1 MKTIVDCLQKKNMI
15 FKSLKEI
22 SPKTLNSRKHVK
34 IYLGVD
40 LKTYYTAVMY
50 LEKKSRV
57 IQKEAQTLIFLH
69 EKLES
74 HLGSKIT
81 KKNIFIKAPLCS
93 KAKAFL
99 EACGWKVWQEN
110 V

>member
-1 MKTIVDCLQKKNMI
+1 MI
-15 FKSLKEI
+15 FKSFKEI
-22 SPKTLNSRKHVK
+22 SPKELGSRKQVS

-40 LKTYYTAVMY
+40 LKAYYTVVMY

-57 IQKEAQTLIFLH
+57 IKKEAQTLIFLH

-93 KAKAFL
+93 KAKTFL
-99 EACGWKVWQEN
+99 EECGWKVWQEN

>member
-1 MKTIVDCLQKKNMI
+1 
-15 FKSLKEI
+15 
-22 SPKTLNSRKHVK
+22 
-34 IYLGVD
+34 
-40 LKTYYTAVMY
+40 
-50 LEKKSRV
+50 V